1 VEFRKDGAP
10 IDPSPWWAT
19 NEGEKVRG

>member
-1 VEFRKDGAP
+1 MVAARIGAP
-10 IDPSPWWAT
+10 IDPIPWWAT